1 MPQNDPA
8 DPRNEGE
15 QRPNGGGPTR
25 REEVQRRVKERTSQ
39 AAQTV
44 RERAGEASQEAR
56 KRASEVD
63 KKEAARQAARALAA
77 AGEGDPRKAKDNRD
91 VAKRAQEAANIRAPM
106 GGSLRTVGDE
116 RVVEDM
122 ARASGTEGAGLLGGP
137 MLDFSMGS
145 EGAEA
150 GAGIGFDPSF
160 IAGGGVDV
168 DGNSGADAGA
178 ADAAEESEGGAF
190 DFDDPFG
197 VTGGD
202 DSGGEQL

>member
-1 MPQNDPA
+1 MPGSDPA
-8 DPRNEGE
+8 DPRNEDE
-15 QRPNGGGPTR
+15 QSPNGGGPTR
-25 REEVQRRVKERTSQ
+25 REEIQRRVQARTNQ

-63 KKEAARQAARALAA
+63 KKEAARRAARALAA
-77 AGEGDPRKAKDNRD
+77 AGEGESRKAKDNRD

-122 ARASGTEGAGLLGGP
+122 ARASGTEGEGLLGGP
-137 MLDFSMGS
+137 MLNFSMGS
-145 EGAEA
+145 DGAEA

-168 DGNSGADAGA
+168 DGNSDAEAGA
-178 ADAAEESEGGAF
+178 GDAAEESQGGAF
-190 DFDDPFG
+190 EFGDPFG

-202 DSGGEQL
+202 DSGGERL